1 MDATTGPPPLAFDS
15 RRYEMNIRVDEH
27 PDPVA
32 ELRRI
37 FDLILRMGREQR

>member
-1 MDATTGPPPLAFDS
+1 
-15 RRYEMNIRVDEH
+15 MNIRVDEH

-37 FDLILRMGREQR
+37 FDLLLRQRRDA

>member
-1 MDATTGPPPLAFDS
+1 
-15 RRYEMNIRVDEH
+15 MNIRVDEH

-37 FDLILRMGREQR
+37 FDAIRRLGREQR